1 MKDTLTLLKER
12 KKTISAMGE
21 YHKIAEELIKLQQE
35 IILTTDEHKIDKK
48 SYERGYVD
56 GLAFAIGIRT
66 EGRKERKQF

>member
-1 MKDTLTLLKER
+1 MKDTLTI
-12 KKTISAMGE
+12 KKALSSMGE
-21 YHKIAEELIKLQQE
+21 YHRIAEELVTLQQE

-56 GLAFAIGIRT
+56 GLAFAIGVKT